1 MREERN
7 GGRLLLILATA
18 HHQTAAQLGAAS
30 GLSAVQTLQELVWL
44 VERGFVVVQA
54 PAGTVAV
61 YRLNPKGVRT
71 ELPPPQ
77 RRILLIEDDVAVQE
91 LMQLLLEEEGY
102 AVIVS
107 RTPADASALLE
118 AVAFDLV
125 ITDGFSAAATAVVT
139 NTLDVLAAAG
149 ATPPVALF
157 TAHRIALDEAL
168 TAGFRDVIAKP
179 FDLDALERQVRALL
193 GAVAHERP

>member
-1 MREERN
+1 MLEDRN

-18 HHQTAAQLGAAS
+18 DRQTAAQLGVAS
-30 GLSAVQTLQELVWL
+30 GLSVAQTLQGLVRL
-44 VERGFVVVQA
+44 VERGFVIVQA
-54 PAGTVAV
+54 PAGMVAV

-91 LMQLLLEEEGY
+91 LMQLLLEAEGC

-149 ATPPVALF
+149 ATPVALF
-157 TAHRIALDEAL
+157 TAHRIEFDKALA
-168 TAGFRDVIAKP
+168 AGFRDVIAKP
-179 FDLDALERQVRALL
+179 FDLDALEGQVRTLL
-193 GAVAHERP
+193 AAPAS

>member
-1 MREERN
+1 MDEHN
-7 GGRLLLILATA
+7 GGRLLLVLLSADR
-18 HHQTAAQLGAAS
+18 QTAAQLGAAS
-30 GLSAVQTLQELVWL
+30 GLDAVRTLHELARL
-44 VERGFVVVQA
+44 VEQGFVVVQD

-125 ITDGFSAAATAVVT
+125 ITDGFSAAPTAVVT
-139 NTLDVLAAAG
+139 STLDVLAAAG
-149 ATPPVALF
+149 ATPVALF
-157 TAHRIALDEAL
+157 TARRIELEETRA
-168 TAGFRDVIAKP
+168 AGFRDLIAKP
-179 FDLDALERQVRALL
+179 FDLDGLERQVRALL
-193 GAVAHERP
+193 HVSAH

>member
-1 MREERN
+1 MSDERN
-7 GGRLLLILATA
+7 SGRLLLILATTDG
-18 HHQTAAQLGAAS
+18 QTAAQLATAS
-30 GLSAVQTLQELVWL
+30 GLGAAQTLHEVVRL
-44 VERGFVVVQA
+44 VEQGFVVVQD
-54 PAGTVAV
+54 PAGAVAV

-107 RTPADASALLE
+107 RTPADARALLE

-125 ITDGFSAAATAVVT
+125 ITDGFSKAPTAVVT

-149 ATPPVALF
+149 ATPVALF
-157 TAHRIALDEAL
+157 TAHRIELEEAR
-168 TAGFRDVIAKP
+168 TAGFRDLIEKP
-179 FDLDALERQVRALL
+179 FNLDALERQVRTLL
-193 GAVAHERP
+193 AAAAYDRP

>member
-1 MREERN
+1 MRDERN
-7 GGRLLLILATA
+7 GGRLLLILTTA
-18 HHQTAAQLGAAS
+18 DRQTAAQLAAAS
-30 GLSAVQTLQELVWL
+30 GLGAAQTLHELVRL
-44 VERGFVVVQA
+44 VERGFVVVVD
-54 PAGTVAV
+54 PAGAVAV

-71 ELPPPQ
+71 EQPPPQ
-77 RRILLIEDDVAVQE
+77 ERILLIEDDVAVQE

-125 ITDGFSAAATAVVT
+125 ITDGFSTAATAVVT

-149 ATPPVALF
+149 ATPVALF
-157 TAHRIALDEAL
+157 TAHRIELEEAR
-168 TAGFRDVIAKP
+168 TAGFRDLIAKP

-193 GAVAHERP
+193 HAPAP

>member
-1 MREERN
+1 MLNDRT
-7 GGRLLLILATA
+7 GWRLLLILATTDR
-18 HHQTAAQLGAAS
+18 QTAAQLGAAS
-30 GLSAVQTLQELVWL
+30 GLDAARTLRELVHL
-44 VERGFVVVQA
+44 VERGFVVVA
-54 PAGTVAV
+54 DPAGAVAV

-102 AVIVS
+102 AVVVS
-107 RTPADASALLE
+107 RTPADATALLD

-125 ITDGFSAAATAVVT
+125 ITDGFSTVPTAVVT

-149 ATPPVALF
+149 ATPVALF
-157 TAHRIALDEAL
+157 TAHRIELEEARA
-168 TAGFRDVIAKP
+168 AGFRDLIAKP
-179 FDLDALERQVRALL
+179 FELDALEHQVRALL
-193 GAVAHERP
+193 GAPAS

>member
-1 MREERN
+1 MLEDRN

-18 HHQTAAQLGAAS
+18 DVQTAAQLGAAS
-30 GLSAVQTLQELVWL
+30 GLSAAQTLHELVRL

-102 AVIVS
+102 AVIVA
-107 RTPADASALLE
+107 RTPADASALLK

-139 NTLDVLAAAG
+139 STLDVLAAAG
-149 ATPPVALF
+149 ATPVALF
-157 TAHRIALDEAL
+157 TAHRMELEAARA
-168 TAGFRDVIAKP
+168 AGFRDLIEKP
-179 FDLDALERQVRALL
+179 FNLDALEHQVRTLL
-193 GAVAHERP
+193 AAPAS

>member
-1 MREERN
+1 MDEHN
-7 GGRLLLILATA
+7 GGRLLLVLLSADV
-18 HHQTAAQLGAAS
+18 QTAAQLGAAS
-30 GLSAVQTLQELVWL
+30 GLSAAQTLHELVRL

-91 LMQLLLEEEGY
+91 VMQVLLEEEGY

-125 ITDGFSAAATAVVT
+125 ITDGFSAATAVVT

-149 ATPPVALF
+149 ATPVALF
-157 TAHRIALDEAL
+157 TAHRIELDEAL
-168 TAGFRDVIAKP
+168 TAGFRDVITKP
-179 FDLDALERQVRALL
+179 FDLDALERQVRTLL
-193 GAVAHERP
+193 AAPAS